1 MTLQLIFISY
11 GSVPESYEMFRR
23 LTALFMP
30 RQSKSTLITLN
41 SRKSSQDIW
50 LSSLPPA
57 AILIHVPNE
66 ILIARYM
73 TLLFN
78 CCPSET
84 CFWACGTSLILS
96 WLSFFDSSMS
106 FNFLSPNLF
115 TKFRKEHWKAVM
127 HLDAVGLT
135 GITRSQDKIRAFNQM
150 KRSNK
155 LPRERSWLINLHVFM
170 LQKPAII
177 IGLQLTGVK
186 WMLLFFVSV
195 IKHPTFW
202 EKCA

>member
-1 MTLQLIFISY
+1 MTIVAIKNSTILMTLQLIVIIY

-84 CFWACGTSLILS
+84 CF
-96 WLSFFDSSMS
+96 
-106 FNFLSPNLF
+106 
-115 TKFRKEHWKAVM
+115 
-127 HLDAVGLT
+127 
-135 GITRSQDKIRAFNQM
+135 
-150 KRSNK
+150 
-155 LPRERSWLINLHVFM
+155 
-170 LQKPAII
+170 
-177 IGLQLTGVK
+177 
-186 WMLLFFVSV
+186 
-195 IKHPTFW
+195 
-202 EKCA
+202 